1 MDKLSGNKFI
11 EMLLTAA
18 YYLKENQKA
27 VDDLNVFPVP
37 DGDTGSNMLST
48 VLSGIR
54 KIQELDEN
62 PKIADVALSFS
73 RGLLFGARGNSGVI
87 LSQIFSG
94 LATVDSN
101 VSDATIDVIVNAF
114 SQSKINAYK
123 SVLVPVE
130 GTILTV
136 VSDATKAIVDN
147 KDKLIS
153 IEELAEIYVAEA
165 IESLNRTPL
174 LLPILKEA
182 GVVDSGGAGF
192 VYLCKGMLAA
202 LKGETH
208 TFEEVLN
215 QSDKKEVGQKSYM
228 DFDYYELN
236 QYGYCT
242 EFTIRLNPN
251 LEFDKQSFTTKL
263 ELFGYS
269 IVVVNNDDIVKVHI
283 HTKTPGDV
291 FSFAQKY
298 GALCAVKADN
308 MAIQTAENSSL
319 VAQKVRKPLK
329 KKKERSKYGV
339 VATLNGDGLKE
350 MFYALGVD
358 EIIDGGQT
366 MNPSTQDFIDAIDKV
381 NAEHVFVIPNNKN
394 VYMSAKAAKALINDK
409 HVIVIPAKT
418 ISQGYAAMMCYDQ
431 SESPRAIAKDMETKI
446 ASVKSGEITY
456 AIRDS
461 ISNGVQIKKNDFIS
475 ILDGSIIT
483 SNKERID
490 SLNVLLKKMITPDS
504 TMITVFYG
512 EDVDT
517 TEIEKLE
524 AFVSDYPDVCLQV
537 LNGGQKIYSY
547 IIEVE

>member
-11 EMLLTAA
+11 DMLVCAA
-18 YYLKENQKA
+18 YYLKENQKT

-37 DGDTGSNMLST
+37 DGDTGSNMLQT
-48 VLSGIR
+48 MLSGIK
-54 KIQELDEN
+54 KIQALGDN
-62 PKIADVALSFS
+62 PKISEVTLAFS

-94 LATVDSN
+94 LANIDSN
-101 VSDATIDVIVNAF
+101 STEASIDTIVKAF
-114 SQSKINAYK
+114 SESKANAYK

-136 VSDATKAIVDN
+136 VGDATKAIVDN
-147 KDKLIS
+147 KDKFTS
-153 IEELAEIYVAEA
+153 IEELAETYLNEA
-165 IESLNRTPL
+165 TESLDRTPL
-174 LLPILKEA
+174 LLPVLKEA
-182 GVVDSGGAGF
+182 GVVDSGGAGY
-192 VYLCKGMLAA
+192 VYIIRGMVAS
-202 LKGETH
+202 LKGEEH
-208 TFEEVLN
+208 TFEEVLT
-215 QSDKKEVGQKSYM
+215 QSDKKETQTKSYM
-228 DFDYYELN
+228 DYDYYELN

-251 LEFDKQSFTTKL
+251 LEFDKQSFTNKL

-283 HTKTPGDV
+283 HTKTPGEV

-319 VAQKVRKPLK
+319 VVDKVRKPSK
-329 KKKERSKYGV
+329 KRAERNKYGV
-339 VATLNGDGLKE
+339 VAVLNGDGLKE
-350 MFYALGVD
+350 MFFALGVD

-366 MNPSTQDFIDAIDKV
+366 MNPSTQDFIDAIDRV

-394 VYMSAKAAKALINDK
+394 VYMSAKTAKALINDK

-418 ISQGYAAMMCYDQ
+418 IAQGYAAMMCYDQ
-431 SESPRAIAKDMETKI
+431 SEGPRAIAKDMETKI
-446 ASVKSGEITY
+446 QSIKSGEVTY

-461 ISNGVQIKKNDFIS
+461 VSSGIRIKKNDFIA
-475 ILDGSIIT
+475 ILDGTIVEST
-483 SNKERID
+483 SERLETVA
-490 SLNVLLKKMITPDS
+490 SLLKKMITPDS
-504 TMITVFYG
+504 TMVTIFYG
-512 EDVDT
+512 EAVS
-517 TEIEKLE
+517 EEEREEVEKLTNI
-524 AFVSDYPDVCLQV
+524 YPDICLQ
-537 LNGGQKIYSY
+537 LLSGGQKIYSY

>member
-1 MDKLSGNKFI
+1 MEKISGNQFI
-11 EMLLTAA
+11 DMLVCAA
-18 YYLKENQKA
+18 YYLKENQKT

-48 VLSGIR
+48 MLSGIK
-54 KIQELDEN
+54 KIQSLSDN
-62 PKIADVALSFS
+62 PKISDVARTFS

-94 LATVDSN
+94 LANVDSK
-101 VSDATIDVIVNAF
+101 SAEADIDLIVEAF
-114 SQSKINAYK
+114 SKSTANAYK

-136 VSDATKAIVDN
+136 VSDATKVIEDN
-147 KDKLIS
+147 KNKFTS
-153 IEELAEIYVAEA
+153 IEELAEAYLNEA
-165 IESLNRTPL
+165 TESLDRTPL
-174 LLPILKEA
+174 LLPVLKEA

-192 VYLCKGMLAA
+192 VFIIKGMVAY

-208 TFEEVLN
+208 TFEEVLSN
-215 QSDKKEVGQKSYM
+215 TDKKETNTKSYM
-228 DFDYYELN
+228 DYDFYELN

-251 LEFDKQSFTTKL
+251 VEFDKQSFTNKL

-329 KKKERSKYGV
+329 KKVERSKYGV
-339 VATLNGDGLKE
+339 VAVVNGDGLKE
-350 MFYALGVD
+350 MFKALGVD

-366 MNPSTQDFIDAIDKV
+366 MNPSTQDFLDAIEKV

-394 VYMSAKAAKALINDK
+394 VYLSAKAAKALINDK
-409 HVIVIPAKT
+409 HVIVIAAKT
-418 ISQGYAAMMCYDQ
+418 LSQGYAAMMCYDQ
-431 SESPRAIAKDMETKI
+431 SESPRDIAKDMESKI
-446 ASVKSGEITY
+446 ASIKSGEVTY

-461 ISNGVQIKKNDFIS
+461 VSSGVKIKKNDFIA
-475 ILDGSIIT
+475 ILDGSIVC
-483 SNKERID
+483 SNQERVDTVKE
-490 SLNVLLKKMITPDS
+490 LLSKMISSES
-504 TMITVFYG
+504 TMATIFYG
-512 EDVDT
+512 EQVEDT
-517 TEIEKLE
+517 EKEQVEALSELYPEIC
-524 AFVSDYPDVCLQV
+524 FQT